1 MKSKLFV
8 LLALIAL
15 IYSCGTGTSNKE
27 VMLME
32 QSSYDA
38 ATPPPPAEKRELATE
53 QATDRKIIKTGDI
66 RFQSRNLQ
74 ETENLIISTVNELE
88 GYIANNNTYNS
99 EDRISQNI
107 TVRVPAH
114 RFDALL
120 EKISSNA
127 RKIDYKNIHTQDVT
141 EEFIDIE
148 ARLRTK
154 KELEARYLEL
164 LKKAVKVEEI
174 VAIEKELGALRADI
188 ESIEGRLK
196 YLSNQVNMST
206 LTIEFYQLTGTTLN
220 FSSKIG
226 NALVAGWRLLLAF
239 LVGLVNLWPFILIML
254 VVLFWFFRVR
264 RKRAVNAQLKN

>member
-1 MKSKLFV
+1 
-8 LLALIAL
+8 
-15 IYSCGTGTSNKE
+15 
-27 VMLME
+27 ME
-32 QSSYDA
+32 KSSYDA
-38 ATPPPPAEKRELATE
+38 AAPPPPAESRASAIEP
-53 QATDRKIIKTGDI
+53 ATDRKIIKTGDI
-66 RFQSRNLQ
+66 RFQTRDLQ
-74 ETENLIISTVNELE
+74 ETEKLILAAVDELE
-88 GYIANNNTYNS
+88 GYIAGNNTYNS
-99 EDRISQNI
+99 EDRITQNI

-114 RFDALL
+114 RFDTLL
-120 EKISSNA
+120 GMVSANA

-206 LTIEFYQLTGTTLN
+206 LTIEFYQITGTTLN

-239 LVGLVNLWPFILIML
+239 LVGLVNLWPFILIVL
-254 VVLFWFFRVR
+254 VVLLWFFRVR
-264 RKRAVNAQLKN
+264 KVKSIK